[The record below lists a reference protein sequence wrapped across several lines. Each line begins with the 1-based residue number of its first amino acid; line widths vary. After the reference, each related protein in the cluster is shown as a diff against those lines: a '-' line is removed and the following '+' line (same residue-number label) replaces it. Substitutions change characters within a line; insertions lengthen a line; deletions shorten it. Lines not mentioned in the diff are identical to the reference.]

1 MSRANLAVTACNFMS
16 LQDQI
21 RAKKQAELEHSIE
34 TVLRPGEAAF
44 IEFFTDPHNCVA
56 YAPSQLMHYHLQTH
70 KPDLA
75 DDPTRPSQ
83 TLTLGFPTG
92 DLIITGNR
100 LQLITAALKQ
110 GILDT
115 VRVISPRYAELD
127 PRHPFVA
134 KIEIRTIPSS
144 TH

>member
-1 MSRANLAVTACNFMS
+1 MS

-21 RAKKQAELEHSIE
+21 RAKKQAEQEQSMTTAI
-34 TVLRPGEAAF
+34 RPGEAAF
-44 IEFFTDPHNCVA
+44 IEFFTTPHNCVA

-83 TLTLGFPTG
+83 TLTLGFPAV

-110 GILDT
+110 GVLDT
-115 VRVISPRYAELD
+115 VRVISPRHAELE
-127 PRHPFVA
+127 PRLPFVA
-134 KIEIRTIPSS
+134 KIEIKAVKPNAPEQLFDS
-144 TH
+144 